1 MIPRKYREFAKAYFT
16 IAVRDIQRA
25 KQALS
30 LKDYPECFFYSQQS
44 VEKSVKAMLEVKL
57 VFKKEHELVVEASNY
72 LQELGKDL
80 DTILDALD
88 YLSGGW
94 SISRYPVINGQD
106 IKTPEEIITEEM
118 CRQGIDYSEKVL
130 KIAESFLRKYG
141 II

>member
-1 MIPRKYREFAKAYFT
+1 M
-16 IAVRDIQRA
+16 
-25 KQALS
+25 
-30 LKDYPECFFYSQQS
+30 
-44 VEKSVKAMLEVKL
+44 
-57 VFKKEHELVVEASNY
+57 
-72 LQELGKDL
+72 
-80 DTILDALD
+80 
-88 YLSGGW
+88 SGGW

>member
-1 MIPRKYREFAKAYFT
+1 MIPRKYKEFAKAYFS
-16 IAVRDIQRA
+16 IAIKDNRRA

-57 VFKKEHELVVEASNY
+57 VYKKEHELIADASNN

-80 DTILDALD
+80 DIVLEALD